1 MSKRKTQRVE
11 LLSPA
16 QAAAECGCNLGWL
29 REQLRAGK
37 LAAIQQRGDR
47 RQWHIKRSDFEAW
60 RVGYRFVKR
69 APRKQQAEGK
79 GNV

>member
-37 LAAIQQRGDR
+37 LAATQQRTDR
-47 RQWHIKRSDFEAW
+47 RQWWIRRDDFEKW
-60 RVGYRFVKR
+60 RYAYGFLKR
-69 APRKQQAEGK
+69 APRKQPE
-79 GNV
+79 NEP